1 MRHNLMNQNRSEIT
15 SKGSRSALSM
25 TTAFVITLLSGLAME
40 SRASSQVPA
49 VQLNPGDIIYTD
61 SGDAVNGGFVIK
73 VDPNT
78 QVQTVIASGGNL
90 RMPFGVAIDSNGQIV
105 VSDSGRLIHIDPQT
119 HIQAIIADNS
129 LGKLGSPYGIDI
141 DFSGQVLAAN
151 AQALVRVDPS
161 SGQTTVVSSGAN
173 FGAPLSV
180 AVADNGELFVANV
193 AFPGQI
199 VRVNPQNGS
208 QKVIASGQYL
218 NSPRS
223 IAIQGNDIYVTDVIN
238 TNINYGLAGRVIHV
252 DAHTGTQR
260 VVSEGRLLVDPV
272 GIAVDAN
279 GQIIVGDPSTVNPA
293 SLDPSSGGYD
303 GAIIR
308 IDPTTG
314 DQTPLARGQGS
325 YLNPRG
331 VAVVPAAAITAKH

>member
-1 MRHNLMNQNRSEIT
+1 MRNNLMTQNSSET
-15 SKGSRSALSM
+15 CRSAFSM
-25 TTAFVITLLSGLAME
+25 TKIFAITLLSGLVVQPRAM
-40 SRASSQVPA
+40 SQVPA
-49 VQLNPGDIIYTD
+49 VQLNPGDIVYTD
-61 SGDAVNGGFVIK
+61 SGDAINGGFVIK
-73 VDPNT
+73 VDSNK
-78 QVQTVIASGGNL
+78 VQTVIASGGNL
-90 RMPFGVAIDSNGQIV
+90 RMPFGVVVDSNGQIM
-105 VSDSGRLIHIDPQT
+105 VSDSGRLIHIDPKTQIQT
-119 HIQAIIADNS
+119 VIADNS
-129 LGKLGSPYGIDI
+129 AGKLGSPYGIDI
-141 DFSGQVLAAN
+141 DISGHVLAAN
-151 AQALVRVDPS
+151 AQALVRVDPA
-161 SGQTTVVSSGAN
+161 SGQTIVVSSGAN
-173 FGAPLSV
+173 FRAPLGV
-180 AVADNGELFVANV
+180 AVADNGEIYVANV

-199 VRVNPQNGS
+199 VRVNSQNGS

-238 TNINYGLAGRVIHV
+238 TNINYGLAGRVIHI

-279 GQIIVGDPSTVNPA
+279 GQIIVGDPSTVNPK

-308 IDPTTG
+308 IDPITG
-314 DQTPLARGQGS
+314 DQTPLARGQDS

-331 VAVVPAAAITAKH
+331 VAVVPGAATVAKH

>member
-1 MRHNLMNQNRSEIT
+1 MRNNLMTMNSSET
-15 SKGSRSALSM
+15 CRSAFSM
-25 TTAFVITLLSGLAME
+25 NKIFAITLLSGLVMQPRAM
-40 SRASSQVPA
+40 SQVPA
-49 VQLNPGDIIYTD
+49 VQLYPGDIVYTD
-61 SGDAVNGGFVIK
+61 SGDAINGGFVIK
-73 VDPNT
+73 VDSNK
-78 QVQTVIASGGNL
+78 VQTVIASGGNL
-90 RMPFGVAIDSNGQIV
+90 RMPFGVVVDSNGQIV
-105 VSDSGRLIHIDPQT
+105 VSDSGRLIHIDPKTQIQT
-119 HIQAIIADNS
+119 VIADS
-129 LGKLGSPYGIDI
+129 SAGKLGSPYGIDI
-141 DFSGQVLAAN
+141 DISGQVLAAN
-151 AQALVRVDPS
+151 AQALVRVDPA
-161 SGQTTVVSSGAN
+161 SGQTAVVSSGAN
-173 FGAPLSV
+173 FGAPLGV
-180 AVADNGELFVANV
+180 AVADNGEIYVANV
-193 AFPGQI
+193 AFPGEI

-252 DAHTGTQR
+252 DAHTGVQR

-279 GQIIVGDPSTVNPA
+279 GQIIVGDPSTVNPK

-308 IDPTTG
+308 IDPITG

-325 YLNPRG
+325 YVNPRG
-331 VAVVPAAAITAKH
+331 VAVVPAAAITAKR

>member
-1 MRHNLMNQNRSEIT
+1 MRNNLMTQNSSET
-15 SKGSRSALSM
+15 SRMTVIFAL
-25 TTAFVITLLSGLAME
+25 TLLSGLVIQPLAM
-40 SRASSQVPA
+40 SQVPA
-49 VQLNPGDIIYTD
+49 VQLNPGDIVYTD
-61 SGDAVNGGFVIK
+61 SGDAINGGFVVK
-73 VDPNT
+73 VDSNK
-78 QVQTVIASGGNL
+78 VQTVIASGGNL
-90 RMPFGVAIDSNGQIV
+90 RMPFGVVVDSNGQIM
-105 VSDSGRLIHIDPQT
+105 VSDSGRLIHIDPKTQIQT
-119 HIQAIIADNS
+119 VIPDKSA
-129 LGKLGSPYGIDI
+129 GKLGSPYGIDI
-141 DFSGQVLAAN
+141 DISGQVLAAN

-208 QKVIASGQYL
+208 QKVISSGQYL

-223 IAIQGNDIYVTDVIN
+223 ITVQGNDIYVTDVIN
-238 TNINYGLAGRVIHV
+238 TNINYGLAGRVIHM
-252 DAHTGTQR
+252 DAHTGIQR

-331 VAVVPAAAITAKH
+331 VAVVPAA

>member
-1 MRHNLMNQNRSEIT
+1 
-15 SKGSRSALSM
+15 M
-25 TTAFVITLLSGLAME
+25 TTTFAITLLSSLMVQPLALG
-40 SRASSQVPA
+40 QVTA
-49 VQLNPGDIIYTD
+49 VQLVPGDIVYAD
-61 SGDAVNGGFVIK
+61 SGDAINGGFVIK
-73 VDPNT
+73 VDSNK
-78 QVQTVIASGGNL
+78 VQTVIASGGNL
-90 RMPFGVAIDSNGQIV
+90 RMPFGVVVDSNGQIM
-105 VSDSGRLIHIDPQT
+105 VSDSGRLIHIDPKTQIQT
-119 HIQAIIADNS
+119 VIADNS
-129 LGKLGSPYGIDI
+129 TGKLGSPYGIDI
-141 DFSGQVLAAN
+141 DISGQVLAAN
-151 AQALVRVDPS
+151 AQALVRVDPA
-161 SGQTTVVSSGAN
+161 SGQATVLSSGAN
-173 FGAPLSV
+173 FRAPLGV
-180 AVADNGELFVANV
+180 AVADNGEIYVANV

-199 VRVNPQNGS
+199 VRVNSQNGS

-223 IAIQGNDIYVTDVIN
+223 IAIQGNDIYVTDVIS

-252 DAHTGTQR
+252 DAHTGIQR

-308 IDPTTG
+308 IDPATG